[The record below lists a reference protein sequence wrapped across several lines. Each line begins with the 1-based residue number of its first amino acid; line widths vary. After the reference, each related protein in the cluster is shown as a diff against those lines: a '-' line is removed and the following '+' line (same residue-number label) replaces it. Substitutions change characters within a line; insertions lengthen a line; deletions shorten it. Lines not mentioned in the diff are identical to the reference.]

1 MVRKRKDITQ
11 INSKLT
17 SRRMRSATLG
27 SHVPRVRPAHMNA
40 DQVGFSSPRRQKRA
54 QRGYVSN
61 VMPSAQGPRS
71 RTGYARGLEFSPGVK
86 RRTLACLMG

>member
-40 DQVGFSSPRRQKRA
+40 DQVGFSARVGR
-54 QRGYVSN
+54 
-61 VMPSAQGPRS
+61 SARS
-71 RTGYARGLEFSPGVK
+71 AAT
-86 RRTLACLMG
+86 

>member
-27 SHVPRVRPAHMNA
+27 THVPKARPAHMNA

-54 QRGYVSN
+54 QRG
-61 VMPSAQGPRS
+61 
-71 RTGYARGLEFSPGVK
+71 
-86 RRTLACLMG
+86 

>member
-27 SHVPRVRPAHMNA
+27 THVPKARPAHMNA

-61 VMPSAQGPRS
+61 VMPGARVRAAAAGTRGAWSFPPARSA
-71 RTGYARGLEFSPGVK
+71 ARGG
-86 RRTLACLMG
+86 AG